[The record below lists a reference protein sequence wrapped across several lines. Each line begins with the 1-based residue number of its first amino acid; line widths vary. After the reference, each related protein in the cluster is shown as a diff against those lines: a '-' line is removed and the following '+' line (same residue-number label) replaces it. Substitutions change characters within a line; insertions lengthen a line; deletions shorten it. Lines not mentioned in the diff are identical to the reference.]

1 VNTNQHGTQMNLK
14 LGLFP
19 MALVAL
25 SACNTN
31 PNATS
36 SEQTSSLASDTS
48 VSLGAQAVSAAKV
61 YSAPEANGLGK
72 MAWSGGKMAWSG
84 GKMAWSGGKMA
95 WSGADTSVTL
105 AENYDAWKQV
115 HLDVAQGLAK
125 NLGAGVKVAVID
137 TGVDYTHTAF
147 VGRLAPRSE
156 WRDFVDN
163 DNDPQEVGVGG
174 VDAGFGHGTGV
185 AGVIAQVAPKAMILP
200 LRALNK
206 NGAGDTTAIANAIRY
221 AVSAGAKVINLS
233 LGTVGFDCDL
243 QKTLAINVPDGVF
256 VVASAGNSGTTQMT
270 FPAAT
275 TKQSPNAYYANDPA
289 TMVQVKACGIS
300 PSQSAGVPNRT
311 VGVGS
316 VGAINFDRK
325 SAFSTYGGGMEIMA
339 PGEGISTALPGGL
352 LGSWS
357 GTSFAAPMVSGAIA
371 LAAAETP
378 KTPSWMLAKFVVN
391 QADLIDGMN
400 PGLSGKLGFGRL
412 NIERFLKA
420 TIVY

>member
-1 VNTNQHGTQMNLK
+1 MNFK

-19 MALVAL
+19 MALLAL
-25 SACNTN
+25 SACNTS
-31 PNATS
+31 PNTIS
-36 SEQTSSLASDTS
+36 SEPISSLTPDTS
-48 VSLGAQAVSAAKV
+48 VSLGAQAISAAKV
-61 YSAPEANGLGK
+61 YSAPEATGLGR
-72 MAWSGGKMAWSG
+72 MAWSGGRMAWSG
-84 GKMAWSGGKMA
+84 GRMAWSGGRMA
-95 WSGADTSVTL
+95 WSGADTSVVL
-105 AENYDAWKQV
+105 AENYDVWKQV
-115 HLDVAQGLAK
+115 HLDTAQGLAK
-125 NLGAGVKVAVID
+125 NLGAGIKVAVID
-137 TGVDYTHTAF
+137 TGVDYTHPAF
-147 VGRLAPRSE
+147 AGRLAPSSE

-200 LRALNK
+200 LRALNS
-206 NGAGDTTAIANAIRY
+206 NGSGDTTAIANAIRY
-221 AVSAGAKVINLS
+221 AVSVGAKVINLS

-243 QKTLAINVPDGVF
+243 QRTLAFDVPDGIF
-256 VVASAGNSGTTQMT
+256 VVASAGNNGTTQLT

-275 TKQSPNAYYANDPA
+275 TKQSPNAYYAKDPA

-300 PSQSAGVPNRT
+300 PSMSAALPNRT

-316 VGAINFDRK
+316 VGTINRDRK
-325 SAFSTYGGGMEIMA
+325 SSFSAYGDGIEILA
-339 PGEGISTALPGGL
+339 PGEGIYVPMPGDL
-352 LGSWS
+352 FGSWS

-378 KTPSWMLAKFVVN
+378 KNAASWQLAKFVVN
-391 QADLIDGMN
+391 KADLIDAAN

-412 NIERFLKA
+412 NIEAFLKA

>member
-1 VNTNQHGTQMNLK
+1 MNLK

-25 SACNTN
+25 SACNTS

-36 SEQTSSLASDTS
+36 SEQTSSLVSDTS
-48 VSLGAQAVSAAKV
+48 VSLGAQAVNAAKV
-61 YSAPEANGLGK
+61 YSAPEATGLGK

-115 HLDVAQGLAK
+115 HLDAAQGLAK
-125 NLGAGVKVAVID
+125 NLGAGIKVAVID

-147 VGRLAPRSE
+147 AGRLAPRSE

-256 VVASAGNSGTTQMT
+256 VVASAGNSGTTQLT

-289 TMVQVKACGIS
+289 TMVQVTACGIS
-300 PSQSAGVPNRT
+300 SSQSAGVSNRT

-316 VGAINFDRK
+316 VGTINFDRK
-325 SAFSTYGGGMEIMA
+325 SAFSTYGSGMEVLA
-339 PGEGISTALPGGL
+339 PGEGIYTSLPGGL

-378 KTPSWMLAKFVVN
+378 KNAASWMLAKFVVN
-391 QADLIDGMN
+391 QADLIDAVN
-400 PGLSGKLGFGRL
+400 PGLSGKLGSGRL